1 MVRPLCLVALLGA
14 NLGVDMM
21 QTVIDYLFIISLY
34 FVAIG
39 LAFFFSWGAAWVFR
53 KLSARLQARRGPPAY
68 QPIADIIKLFG
79 KERFIPAMANKFLY
93 ILSPLLALSAILIL
107 SFMIPPGTPFWP
119 GPLAFDLI
127 VILYFSVMFSLA
139 FVIAGWASGSTWGKI
154 GASREV
160 AMILSVELP
169 LAIAL
174 LIPSLALAR
183 GGLGFSLSITEVI
196 TAQQGTFLWV
206 LPNWFLFHYPLAA
219 VALFLAL
226 LTKSWMRPFGD
237 IPEAEQEIFA
247 GPLTEYGGP
256 LLGIFELARLF
267 RFYVFTALFVDLYL
281 GGGMGFMFPFDL
293 LIFLMKCLIIVV
305 IMTIVHVASARYRIS
320 HVFKWFFTVC
330 LAFTLFSLI
339 RVMVGF

>member
-1 MVRPLCLVALLGA
+1 
-14 NLGVDMM
+14 MM
-21 QTVIDYLFIISLY
+21 QTVFDYLFIIALY
-34 FVAIG
+34 FAVIG
-39 LAFFFSWGAAWVFR
+39 LAFFFSWGASWVFR

-79 KERFIPAMANKFLY
+79 KERFTPALSNKFLY

-107 SFMIPPGTPFWP
+107 SFMIPPGTPLWP

-160 AMILSVELP
+160 VMILSVELP

-183 GGLGFSLSITEVI
+183 GGFSFSLSITDVI
-196 TAQQGTFLWV
+196 SAQQGTFIWI
-206 LPNWFLFHYPLAA
+206 LPNWFLFRYPLAA
-219 VALFLAL
+219 IALFLTL

-247 GPLTEYGGP
+247 GSLTEYGGP

-281 GGGMGFMFPFDL
+281 GGGVGFVFPFDL
-293 LIFLMKCLIIVV
+293 LIFLAKCLVIV
-305 IMTIVHVASARYRIS
+305 ILMTIVHVASARYRIS
-320 HVFKWFFTVC
+320 HVFKWFLTVC
-330 LAFTLFSLI
+330 LAFALFSLI
-339 RVMVGF
+339 RVLVGF

>member
-1 MVRPLCLVALLGA
+1 VTIL
-14 NLGVDMM
+14 
-21 QTVIDYLFIISLY
+21 DYLIIIGLY
-34 FVAIG
+34 FAAIG

-53 KLSARLQARRGPPAY
+53 KLSARLQARRGPPSY

-79 KERFIPAMANKFLY
+79 KERFIPRLANKFLY

-107 SFMIPPGTPFWP
+107 GFMIPPGIPQWP

-127 VILYFSVMFSLA
+127 VILYVSVMFSLA
-139 FVIAGWASGSTWGKI
+139 FVIAGWASGSPWGKI

-183 GGLGFSLSITEVI
+183 GGLGFSLSITDVVA
-196 TAQQGTFLWV
+196 AQEGVFIWI
-206 LPNWFLFHYPLAA
+206 LPNWFLFHYPFAA

-281 GGGMGFMFPFDL
+281 GGGDGLLFPLNL
-293 LIFLMKCLIIVV
+293 LIFLVKCLVIVI
-305 IMTIVHVASARYRIS
+305 IMTIIHVASARYRIS
-320 HVFKWFFTVC
+320 HVFKWFLTVC
-330 LAFTLFSLI
+330 LAFAVFSLI
-339 RVMVGF
+339 RVLVGF

>member
-1 MVRPLCLVALLGA
+1 
-14 NLGVDMM
+14 M
-21 QTVIDYLFIISLY
+21 QTVFDYLFIIALY
-34 FVAIG
+34 FAVIG
-39 LAFFFSWGAAWVFR
+39 LAFFFSWGASWVFR

-79 KERFIPAMANKFLY
+79 KERFTPALSNKFLY

-107 SFMIPPGTPFWP
+107 SFMIPPGTPLWP

-183 GGLGFSLSITEVI
+183 GGFSFSLSITDVI
-196 TAQQGTFLWV
+196 SAQQGTFIWI
-206 LPNWFLFHYPLAA
+206 LPNWFLFRYPLAA
-219 VALFLAL
+219 IALFLTL

-247 GPLTEYGGP
+247 GSLTEYGGP

-281 GGGMGFMFPFDL
+281 GGGVGFVFPFDL
-293 LIFLMKCLIIVV
+293 LIFLAKCLVIV
-305 IMTIVHVASARYRIS
+305 ILMTIVHVASARYRIS
-320 HVFKWFFTVC
+320 HVFKWFLTVC
-330 LAFTLFSLI
+330 LAFALFSLI
-339 RVMVGF
+339 RVLVGF

>member
-1 MVRPLCLVALLGA
+1 
-14 NLGVDMM
+14 M
-21 QTVIDYLFIISLY
+21 QTVFVYLFIITLY
-34 FVAIG
+34 FAAIG

-79 KERFIPAMANKFLY
+79 KERFIPALANKFLY
-93 ILSPLLALSAILIL
+93 IFSPMLALSAILIL

-119 GPLAFDLI
+119 PILPPITFDLI

-174 LIPSLALAR
+174 LIPSLALTR
-183 GGLGFSLSITEVI
+183 GGFGFSLSITDVVA
-196 TAQQGTFLWV
+196 AQQGTFIWI

-219 VALFLAL
+219 IALFLAL

-281 GGGMGFMFPFDL
+281 GGGLGFIFPFDL
-293 LIFLMKCLIIVV
+293 LIFLAKCFLIV
-305 IMTIVHVASARYRIS
+305 ILMTIVHVASARYRID
-320 HVFKWFFTVC
+320 HVFRWFLTVC
-330 LAFTLFSLI
+330 LAFALFSLI
-339 RVMVGF
+339 RVLVGF

>member
-1 MVRPLCLVALLGA
+1 
-14 NLGVDMM
+14 
-21 QTVIDYLFIISLY
+21 
-34 FVAIG
+34 
-39 LAFFFSWGAAWVFR
+39 
-53 KLSARLQARRGPPAY
+53 
-68 QPIADIIKLFG
+68 
-79 KERFIPAMANKFLY
+79 
-93 ILSPLLALSAILIL
+93 
-107 SFMIPPGTPFWP
+107 MIPPGIPQWP

-127 VILYFSVMFSLA
+127 VILYVSVMFSLA
-139 FVIAGWASGSTWGKI
+139 FVIAGWASGSPWGKI

-183 GGLGFSLSITEVI
+183 GGLGFSLSITDVVA
-196 TAQQGTFLWV
+196 AQEGVFIWI
-206 LPNWFLFHYPLAA
+206 LPNWFLFHYPFAA

-281 GGGMGFMFPFDL
+281 GGGDGLLFPLNL
-293 LIFLMKCLIIVV
+293 LIFLVKCLVIVI
-305 IMTIVHVASARYRIS
+305 IMTIIHVASARYRIS
-320 HVFKWFFTVC
+320 HVFKWFLTVC
-330 LAFTLFSLI
+330 LAFAVFSLI
-339 RVMVGF
+339 RVLVGF

>member
-1 MVRPLCLVALLGA
+1 MVRPVCRTNAFLVGC
-14 NLGVDMM
+14 GVDIMA
-21 QTVIDYLFIISLY
+21 TLFDYLLIIAFY
-34 FVAIG
+34 FAAIG

-53 KLSARLQARRGPPAY
+53 KLSARLQARKGPPSY

-79 KERFIPAMANKFLY
+79 KERFIPRLANKFLY
-93 ILSPLLALSAILIL
+93 ILSPLLALSAVLIL

-127 VILYFSVMFSLA
+127 VILYFSVMFSLT
-139 FVIAGWASGSTWGKI
+139 FVIAGWASGSPWGKI

-183 GGLGFSLSITEVI
+183 VGSGFSLSITDVI
-196 TAQQGTFLWV
+196 AAQEGIFIWF
-206 LPNWFLFHYPLAA
+206 LPNWFLFHYPLAS

-281 GGGMGFMFPFDL
+281 GGGDGFIFPLNL
-293 LIFLMKCLIIVV
+293 LVFLVKCLVIVI
-305 IMTIVHVASARYRIS
+305 IMTIIHVASARYRIS
-320 HVFKWFFTVC
+320 HVFKWFLTVC
-330 LAFTLFSLI
+330 LAFAVFSLI
-339 RVMVGF
+339 RVLVGF